1 LLSVLGDSVNF
12 TNMRRTRM
20 PAGPVAVSRLGGD
33 ETSREPQN
41 IRAVTW
47 LLEQPGGQVV
57 VLTPRRD
64 ASSKI
69 LSRLVANPGVVHHTW
84 RGFHA
89 SSFDG
94 QRVVYAWPDR
104 KHLNDV
110 WGAEADAL
118 VVIEWN
124 EDETAEWI
132 ADARPIQLLAEG
144 EVQSPE
150 EAGSGVLEPLP
161 NGIDDILDHVAHMAA
176 GYSSGLKWNEED
188 KLRADMMNRPERWLP
203 VTVEQVRAKCRQLGM
218 SPKDVD
224 TIADFVQRR
233 KDGRRFNVRSSYR
246 TFHFN

>member
-1 LLSVLGDSVNF
+1 MS
-12 TNMRRTRM
+12 
-20 PAGPVAVSRLGGD
+20 AGPVAVSRLGED

-41 IRAVTW
+41 TRAITW

-57 VLTPRRD
+57 VVTPNRD
-64 ASSKI
+64 FSSESLK
-69 LSRLVANPGVVHHTW
+69 RLVSHPRVVHRTW
-84 RGFHA
+84 RGFIA
-89 SSFDG
+89 GSFDG

-110 WGAEADAL
+110 WGAEADAV

-124 EDETAEWI
+124 EHETAEWI
-132 ADARPIQLLAEG
+132 TDARPIQLLTEG
-144 EVQSPE
+144 TVLPTEQPE
-150 EAGSGVLEPLP
+150 PEAQEPLP
-161 NGIDDILDHVAHMAA
+161 NGIDGILEHIARMAA

-188 KLRADMMNRPERWLP
+188 MLKADMMNRPERWTS

-218 SPKDVD
+218 GPKDVD

-246 TFHFN
+246 AFHFN